1 VNELLAFMLGC
12 IVTFIIAIFISYDV
26 SYIDDVLAKAKENNQ
41 TISEVYYK
49 LNPNEY
55 KLKYTDWKQFENKD

>member
-1 VNELLAFMLGC
+1 MLGC